1 MQGIQEEKAAASE
14 RNRSLAEA
22 YQKASTVWEK
32 EAYRNQLI
40 LENQKLVSKVAN
52 DYSGYALMTSYEFE
66 DLVQEGN
73 LGLMHAIEKYD
84 PSLGFTF
91 ATYAV
96 PWIKQAIE
104 RAMIGNGNL
113 VRVPFHKAAKVRKF
127 SSVESRYTKEKGK
140 TPSDVE
146 LSKLTGY
153 TEKEIKE
160 FRKVSKMTVP
170 ISLSM
175 PVGDHDGK
183 ESCLEDIIVSDDAG
197 PEQVIDKISEKELL
211 AWLRRILSAKEYDVI
226 CRRNA
231 IAPYDHVWTLQEIGD
246 VYGISRERVRQLERA
261 ALAKARKKIRVRE
274 HRVRKGQPIR

>member
-1 MQGIQEEKAAASE
+1 MQGIQEEKVSNSE

-22 YQKASTVWEK
+22 YQEASTAWEK
-32 EAYRNQLI
+32 KEYRNQLI
-40 LENQKLVSKVAN
+40 MENQKLVAKIAN
-52 DYSGYALMTSYEFE
+52 DYSGYAAMTSYEFE

-104 RAMIGNGNL
+104 RAIIGNGHM
-113 VRVPFHKAAKVRKF
+113 VRIPFHKAAKVRKF
-127 SSVESRYTKEKGK
+127 SSIEARYAKEKGK
-140 TPSDVE
+140 TPTDPE

-160 FRKVSKMTVP
+160 FRKVSKLTVP
-170 ISLSM
+170 LSLSM
-175 PVGDHDGK
+175 PVGDQDGK
-183 ESCLEDIIVSDDAG
+183 ESCLEDIIISDDAG
-197 PEQVIDKISEKELL
+197 PEQAIDKISEKQLL
-211 AWLRRILSAKEYDVI
+211 AWLERILSAKEYDVM

-231 IAPYDHVWTLQEIGD
+231 IAPYDHVWTLNEIGD
-246 VYGISRERVRQLERA
+246 VYGISRERVRQLEKS
-261 ALAKARKKIRVRE
+261 ALDKARRKIWLRKQLI
-274 HRVRKGQPIR
+274 RKGSGF

>member
-1 MQGIQEEKAAASE
+1 MQGIQEEKVSNSE

-22 YQKASTVWEK
+22 YQEASTAWEK
-32 EAYRNQLI
+32 KEYRNQLI
-40 LENQKLVSKVAN
+40 MENQKLVAKIAN
-52 DYSGYALMTSYEFE
+52 DYSGYAAMTSYEFE

-104 RAMIGNGNL
+104 RAMIGNGHM
-113 VRVPFHKAAKVRKF
+113 VRIPFHKAAKVRKF
-127 SSVESRYTKEKGK
+127 SSIEARYAKEKGK
-140 TPSDVE
+140 TPTDPE

-160 FRKVSKMTVP
+160 FRKVSKLTVP
-170 ISLSM
+170 LSLSM
-175 PVGDHDGK
+175 PVGDQDGK
-183 ESCLEDIIVSDDAG
+183 ESCLEDIIISDDAG
-197 PEQVIDKISEKELL
+197 PEQAIDKISEKQLL
-211 AWLRRILSAKEYDVI
+211 AWLERILSAKEYDVM

-231 IAPYDHVWTLQEIGD
+231 IAPYDHVWTLNEIGD
-246 VYGISRERVRQLERA
+246 VYDISRERVRQLEKS
-261 ALAKARKKIRVRE
+261 ALDKARKKIRLRE
-274 HRVRKGQPIR
+274 QRIRKESGF

>member
-1 MQGIQEEKAAASE
+1 MLETQVEKSPNSE
-14 RNRSLAEA
+14 CNRLLAEA
-22 YQKASTVWEK
+22 YRDASTTWER
-32 EAYRNQLI
+32 EEYRNQLI
-40 LENQKLVSKVAN
+40 LENQKLVTKIAN
-52 DYSGYALMTSYEFE
+52 DYSGYAAMTSYEFE

-104 RAMIGNGNL
+104 RAMIGNGHL

-140 TPSDVE
+140 DPTDVE
-146 LSKLTGY
+146 LSKLTGF

-170 ISLSM
+170 MSLSM
-175 PVGDHDGK
+175 PVGEQDGK

-197 PEQVIDKISEKELL
+197 PEQVIDKISEKELI

-231 IAPYDHVWTLQEIGD
+231 IATYDHVWTLREIRG

-261 ALAKARKKIRVRE
+261 ALDKARKKIRLSE
-274 HRVRKGQPIR
+274 QHIRKRGNF

>member
-1 MQGIQEEKAAASE
+1 MQGIREEKAANSE

-22 YQKASTVWEK
+22 YQDACTAWKKK
-32 EAYRNQLI
+32 EYRNQLI
-40 LENQKLVSKVAN
+40 LENQKLVAKIAN
-52 DYSGYALMTSYEFE
+52 DYSGYAAMTSYEFE
-66 DLVQEGN
+66 DLIQEGN

-127 SSVESRYTKEKGK
+127 SSIESRYAKEKGK
-140 TPSDVE
+140 PPSDLE

-170 ISLSM
+170 LSLSM
-175 PVGDHDGK
+175 PVGDQDGK

-197 PEQVIDKISEKELL
+197 PEKVIDKISEKELL
-211 AWLRRILSAKEYDVI
+211 AWLRMILSEKEYDVI

-231 IAPYDHVWTLQEIGD
+231 IAPYDHVWTLNEIGEI
-246 VYGISRERVRQLERA
+246 YGISRERVRQLEKS
-261 ALAKARKKIRVRE
+261 ALDKARRKIRMRE
-274 HRVRKGQPIR
+274 HRIRKGQPIR